1 LVNARTEGSSDNHD
15 RSPHAP
21 RFALRVDGQGQRVRP
36 LLAIYLQDHHA
47 AGVAGARVAK
57 RAALAIEHRADGH
70 LTRVASEISQ
80 DLIALE
86 GFMRQLGVG
95 PDRVKDTFSRIAE
108 RLGRSKLNG
117 RLLRRSPLS
126 DLLELETLVV
136 GITGKQALWVSLREV
151 LPAQTEELDQ
161 LLKRAAQQ
169 KRLVENARVE
179 AAKRSLRTGSHALN
193 RVGSGIRREA
203 KVP

>member
-1 LVNARTEGSSDNHD
+1 M
-15 RSPHAP
+15 RS
-21 RFALRVDGQGQRVRP
+21 

-57 RAALAIEHRADGH
+57 RAALASEHRAGDDGD
-70 LTRVASEISQ
+70 LARVASEIRQ
-80 DLIALE
+80 DLVALE
-86 GFMRQLGVG
+86 GIMRQLGVE

-108 RLGRSKLNG
+108 RISRLKLNG

-136 GITGKQALWVSLREV
+136 GITGKQALWVTLREV
-151 LPAQTEELDQ
+151 LPARMQELDQ
-161 LLKRAAQQ
+161 LLARAAQQ

-179 AAKRSLRTGSHALN
+179 AAKRSLRAAHT
-193 RVGSGIRREA
+193 
-203 KVP
+203 P